1 MKIGFI
7 GYGEAA
13 YNISLGLGNEGITG
27 IVAFDA
33 MADDAVMGKLVHSRA
48 AEAKVTILKSAREV
62 AESCDVVF
70 AAVPSS
76 FTCGERHRRALR
88 GCGHA
93 GFSSQG

>member
-33 MADDAVMGKLVHSRA
+33 MRTTAVMGKLVHSRA
-48 AEAKVTILKSAREV
+48 AE
-62 AESCDVVF
+62 
-70 AAVPSS
+70 
-76 FTCGERHRRALR
+76 RR
-88 GCGHA
+88 
-93 GFSSQG
+93 

>member
-70 AAVPSS
+70 AAVDEVPKDYDANNDDDLLK
-76 FTCGERHRRALR
+76 EY
-88 GCGHA
+88 
-93 GFSSQG
+93 